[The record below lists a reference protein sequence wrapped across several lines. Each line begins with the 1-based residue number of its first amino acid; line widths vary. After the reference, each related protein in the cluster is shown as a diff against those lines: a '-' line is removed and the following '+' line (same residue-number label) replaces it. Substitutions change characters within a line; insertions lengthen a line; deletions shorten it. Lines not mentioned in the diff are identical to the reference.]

1 MTNKWLSH
9 SGTEDGEELTPRPSS
24 HLCLG
29 SIPSVVQGWI
39 FRVFKGQRKTQ
50 SDLSPLNGR
59 GLFLSA
65 WQDLNLR
72 EPTTLSTLYKNEGLH
87 ADEL

>member
-9 SGTEDGEELTPRPSS
+9 SGTEVGGIDSTRPSS

-39 FRVFKGQRKTQ
+39 FGYLRDNEKR
-50 SDLSPLNGR
+50 SPTSAPSMVG
-59 GLFLSA
+59 GFFLSA